1 MEYVYHIE
9 HNAENL
15 QFFLWYRDYVTRF
28 EALPENERALAPQ
41 WTIDVAEAQA
51 LASQT
56 NAVGKRINPEIAAIL
71 KGTDFGPKSKTAM
84 AEVKGNPFNTPPRT
98 PAGEK
103 DQASV
108 MHGPS
113 EAGWS
118 DDMSTPKSHGAHQPL
133 SAVAAGAFDNA
144 EHLQPC
150 KPSVAALLLLHWTND
165 HSHDPTV
172 P

>member
-15 QFFLWYRDYVTRF
+15 QFFLWYRDYVKRF

-84 AEVKGNPFNTPPRT
+84 AEVNGNPFNTPPRT
-98 PAGEK
+98 PA
-103 DQASV
+103 
-108 MHGPS
+108 
-113 EAGWS
+113 
-118 DDMSTPKSHGAHQPL
+118 
-133 SAVAAGAFDNA
+133 
-144 EHLQPC
+144 
-150 KPSVAALLLLHWTND
+150 
-165 HSHDPTV
+165 
-172 P
+172 